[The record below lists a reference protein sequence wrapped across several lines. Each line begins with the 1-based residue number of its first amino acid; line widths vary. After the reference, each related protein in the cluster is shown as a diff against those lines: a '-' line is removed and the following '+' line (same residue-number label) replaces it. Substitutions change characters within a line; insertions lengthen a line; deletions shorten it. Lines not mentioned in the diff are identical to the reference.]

1 MEMTMSNAGL
11 NKNVI
16 QPLLWDQALIE
27 KYNYSGPRYTSY
39 PTALEFNEQF
49 TEQDFIFATNL
60 YPERPL
66 SLYIHIP
73 FCHKLC
79 YFCGCNKLITRQTHK
94 VTKYLDVLDI
104 EIAKQSE
111 LFKNRTV
118 TQMHW
123 GGGTPTFLTDAEISR
138 LLSSIKKHFNF
149 AQNAEL
155 SIEIDPREISPQTID
170 HLANVGFNRLSMGIQ
185 DFNHEIQNLINRE
198 QDENLIRSLIIQARK
213 NNFRSISLDL
223 IYGLPKQT
231 VESFTETLNKVIDIS
246 PDRLSVFNYAHLPS
260 RFAAQR
266 KIKDNDLPNASQK
279 LKILQTSIEKLT
291 LAGYQFIGMDHFAK
305 PTDELAI
312 AQQQNKLHRN
322 FQGYTTKGDA
332 DLLGLGVS
340 AISMLGDSYA
350 QNQKDLKNYQNQVEQ
365 KGHGLWKGFT
375 LNRDDKIR
383 RDVIKQLICHF
394 QLDKKQIEQYYHIQ
408 FDDYFAEDLKLL
420 APLEQDGLVV
430 VNQDSINVQSKG
442 QLLIRNICMCFDIY
456 MRRLVRQQQFSR
468 VI

>member
-49 TEQDFIFATNL
+49 TEQDFILATKL

-350 QNQKDLKNYQNQVEQ
+350 QNQKDLKSYQNQVEQ

-430 VNQDSINVQSKG
+430 VNQDSINVRPKG